1 MLNQDLPDIN
11 PINHAFLASQR
22 KQAVDRVFSQ
32 LIANLNYGIVV
43 EDSES
48 KTLLMNQLFCTMLGL
63 PDCPAGMTGMVFLK
77 AAELFMAR
85 LKQPEKFMARVDEL
99 TTGRQPATDDEIE
112 MRDGRVL
119 QRDYIPIYVDNE
131 FTGNLWK
138 FRDVTAERE
147 TQRALQRLSL
157 VASANEDGV
166 VFTDPTGVITWSN
179 EGFARLTGYSPE
191 EIIGNTPIALCSG
204 PLTDKKSL
212 KEMLRSFHAGDN
224 FTVEVIHYKK
234 DGSSFWGRV
243 KGQSVLDEKKQIV
256 QYFAM
261 IEDITDQKKMELA
274 LIEAKEQAEE
284 SSKAKE
290 SFLTNMSHEI
300 RTPMN
305 AILGMCGQLKK
316 TVLNDKQLFY
326 LETVHTAAEDLLIV
340 INDILDISKIEAGE
354 LGLEAIGFRMK
365 DVLSRVI
372 RVMGHK
378 AEEKGIRLSWSQDGS
393 IHPVL
398 IGDPYRLNQVLLNL
412 VSNAVKFTHRGSVL
426 IECRANG
433 PLNVGESQCI
443 QIRVKDTGIGMSQ
456 LFIDRLFDKFSQED
470 ISVTR
475 KYGGTGLGMSISRQL
490 VELMKGQ
497 IQVRSRKGEG
507 TEMLLTIPFLRGEE
521 SDLKQEDKTIA
532 DFAIFEGKR
541 ILLAEDNEINRLIAT
556 TVLGNYG
563 AAIDVAVNGL
573 EALEMLHHT
582 HYDLV
587 LMDVQMPVMDGL
599 EATRKIRMEMKLSI
613 PVIAFTANAIKGEI
627 AICLAS
633 GMNDYISK
641 PFEEDK
647 LIRTLTHWLGKGGR
661 GQLYDLTRLKEIAK
675 GNLEFVKKMVLLFLQ
690 EAPAGSQEML
700 AAYSNSNFELI
711 KKTAHRLKSGLGTM
725 GVLSLKEDMKEI
737 ESLAGND
744 LPCER
749 LKALLHR
756 AADIILRVSAG
767 LEREYEHVL
776 T

>member
-1 MLNQDLPDIN
+1 
-11 PINHAFLASQR
+11 
-22 KQAVDRVFSQ
+22 
-32 LIANLNYGIVV
+32 
-43 EDSES
+43 
-48 KTLLMNQLFCTMLGL
+48 
-63 PDCPAGMTGMVFLK
+63 
-77 AAELFMAR
+77 
-85 LKQPEKFMARVDEL
+85 
-99 TTGRQPATDDEIE
+99 
-112 MRDGRVL
+112 
-119 QRDYIPIYVDNE
+119 
-131 FTGNLWK
+131 
-138 FRDVTAERE
+138 
-147 TQRALQRLSL
+147 
-157 VASANEDGV
+157 
-166 VFTDPTGVITWSN
+166 
-179 EGFARLTGYSPE
+179 
-191 EIIGNTPIALCSG
+191 
-204 PLTDKKSL
+204 
-212 KEMLRSFHAGDN
+212 
-224 FTVEVIHYKK
+224 
-234 DGSSFWGRV
+234 V
-243 KGQSVLDEKKQIV
+243 KGQSVLNEKKQIV

-261 IEDITDQKKMELA
+261 IEDISDQKKMELA

-290 SFLTNMSHEI
+290 SFLRNMSHEI

-305 AILGMCGQLKK
+305 AIFGMCGQLKK

-326 LETVHTAAEDLLIV
+326 LETVHTAAEDLLVV

-365 DVLSRVI
+365 DILSRVT

-378 AEEKGIRLSWSQDGS
+378 AEEKGIGLSYSQDGS

-412 VSNAVKFTHRGSVL
+412 VSNAVKFTHRGSVV
-426 IECRANG
+426 IECRASG

-456 LFIDRLFDKFSQED
+456 AFIDRLFDKFSQED
-470 ISVTR
+470 RSVTR

-521 SDLKQEDKTIA
+521 NHLQQEDKTIA

-573 EALEMLHHT
+573 EALEILHHT

-599 EATRKIRMEMKLSI
+599 EATRKIRMEMGLSI

-627 AICLAS
+627 DICLAS

-647 LIRTLTHWLGKGGR
+647 LIRTLTHWLGKR
-661 GQLYDLTRLKEIAK
+661 QRDLTCPM
-675 GNLEFVKKMVLLFLQ
+675 GG
-690 EAPAGSQEML
+690 P
-700 AAYSNSNFELI
+700 
-711 KKTAHRLKSGLGTM
+711 TA
-725 GVLSLKEDMKEI
+725 
-737 ESLAGND
+737 
-744 LPCER
+744 
-749 LKALLHR
+749 
-756 AADIILRVSAG
+756 
-767 LEREYEHVL
+767 
-776 T
+776 